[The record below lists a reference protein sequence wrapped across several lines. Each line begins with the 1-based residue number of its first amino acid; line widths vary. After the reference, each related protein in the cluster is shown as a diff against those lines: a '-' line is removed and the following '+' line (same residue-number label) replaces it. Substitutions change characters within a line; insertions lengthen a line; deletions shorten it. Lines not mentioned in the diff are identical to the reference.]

1 MFADVTAQLSDT
13 DMVLDETREVEHR
26 TGDGQLQRED
36 VVLSGLPL
44 KDLLPQ
50 GYEFGQWPFGIVIR

>member
-1 MFADVTAQLSDT
+1 
-13 DMVLDETREVEHR
+13 MVLDETREVEHR